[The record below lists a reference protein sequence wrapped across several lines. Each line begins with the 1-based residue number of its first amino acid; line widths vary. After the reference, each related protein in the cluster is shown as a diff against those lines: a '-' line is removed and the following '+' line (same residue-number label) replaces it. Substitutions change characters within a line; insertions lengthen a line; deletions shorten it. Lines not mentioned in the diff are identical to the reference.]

1 MSCMNVQLH
10 SVKQRYRYVQFLLKA
25 CILNYVLW
33 RKEKEKDTSIDIFL
47 WIYEN

>member
-1 MSCMNVQLH
+1 MNVQLH

-33 RKEKEKDTSIDIFL
+33 RKEKDIYIDIFL